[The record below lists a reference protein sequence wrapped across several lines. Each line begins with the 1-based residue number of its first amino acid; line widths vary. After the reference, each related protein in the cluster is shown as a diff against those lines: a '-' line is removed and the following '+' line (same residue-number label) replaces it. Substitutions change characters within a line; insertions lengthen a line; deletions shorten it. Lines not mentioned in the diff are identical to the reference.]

1 MNANLA
7 VIADNLDYLLWGRLA
22 EGQPGGVALT
32 LLMAIGATLLA
43 LPGGIALAGSASALR
58 RAGAASA
65 VSVGGNYPRHPAD
78 ICHLLAVVSA
88 ADADRRRS
96 ARRGDRDHGAG
107 VVYRRL
113 GDALGAGRAAVAA
126 ERTV

>member
-43 LPGGIALAGSASALR
+43 LPGGIALAGLAWRYGGLVR
-58 RAGAASA
+58 RLLFLWAEIT
-65 VSVGGNYPRHPAD
+65 PRHPAD

-96 ARRGDRDHGAG
+96 ARRGDRDPGAG